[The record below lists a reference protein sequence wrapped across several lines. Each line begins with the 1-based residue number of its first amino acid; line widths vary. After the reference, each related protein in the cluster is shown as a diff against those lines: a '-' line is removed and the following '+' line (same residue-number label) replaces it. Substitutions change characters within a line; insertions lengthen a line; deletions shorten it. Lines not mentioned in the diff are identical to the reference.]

1 MIDINEINEEIN
13 KLENCKNV
21 TYNICSKLADLYIVR
36 DHLQQQGSLME
47 ARPVMNMMDSQR
59 KNTSPMSM

>member
-1 MIDINEINEEIN
+1 MIDINEINEEIK

-36 DHLQQQGSLME
+36 DHFQQQGDSME
-47 ARPVMNMMDSQR
+47 ARPTVNMMDNQR
-59 KNTSPMSM
+59 MNTSPISM